1 MYFILKTTFQ
11 REEPKIL
18 IFRDFKKITY
28 TDFQSQL
35 NLNLSEPNSRN
46 SYKYCTF
53 DKSFVE
59 VLDKH
64 APKKRKILRG
74 NHKPHVNK
82 TLHSAIMNCSQLEIK
97 AMKPKSKNEYNN
109 LVVKL
114 KKRCKKGFFDNLET
128 RNKSKPF

>member
-1 MYFILKTTFQ
+1 MVPNAQ
-11 REEPKIL
+11 R
-18 IFRDFKKITY
+18 ITY
-28 TDFQSQL
+28 
-35 NLNLSEPNSRN
+35 E
-46 SYKYCTF
+46 YCTF
-53 DKSFVE
+53 DKSFLE

-64 APKKRKILRG
+64 APKKRKSLCG
-74 NHKPHVNK
+74 NHKRHVDE